1 MPRPSERFGNPAS
14 DGSTTGTI
22 NTPGLT
28 SALKP
33 QRRAISDAKQARAL
47 TVSLE
52 FAAKERNV
60 RNARIAAK
68 VNSEKP
74 FKQVSLEADG
84 LGWKS
89 NFTTQPLSMLV
100 NKVTPR
106 LRKALEAVK
115 YLTNSMLPDNV
126 PGNAVKSEMFRR
138 EITKLVR
145 SRPGWDSFLT
155 EVFMED
161 VLYGYAIVAWLDEF
175 GWMPEFFR
183 QDMGFVPTGTKQEA
197 SGAQVLTLR
206 KKYLIH
212 ELFSLIEDKEAAKAA
227 GWNVPNTV
235 TAINN
240 AIPDTRRS
248 QQSSWE
254 RIYEDLVRE
263 ANVGLSHENGSLI
276 VPVWHVLAQEIDGKV
291 SHYILLDCGT
301 GKESKEPKNDMLF
314 EREDQYPSMADA
326 SAFFSF
332 EYGNGTLHGSKGIG
346 RQIYSM
352 AAMLDRARNEIVDRL
367 NLAGKII
374 IQGDDKA
381 LRRFKMSVV
390 GNAIL
395 IGQGYQIT
403 ERKIDPGIENFL
415 QLDQFLTSLLDQL
428 AGAVTP
434 KALEGERVTAAA
446 VNLLA
451 GREEESR
458 DNITARALGQFATM
472 MSTMQKRICSPD
484 VVDEDAKAFQK
495 KMLEFMTREELTQLS
510 EQPVAETVADYTEIE
525 RQKIVVIAAEGRGNP
540 LYNQKELERRK
551 LTAQVDEEFADA
563 VLLPDNDPTV
573 QAEQTR
579 LQQLELMLIAGQGT
593 DVPISPRD
601 NHLIHLG
608 VLIPAMEQAAQVAA
622 QDPGGVA
629 ILGSMLKHA
638 QGHLQGAEQSGAP
651 KDQLKQAADII
662 NKLTS
667 SMQQIE
673 QLAQAQAQTQEAA
686 ATAAGHAAGTPED
699 AVVPAPAAPPGV
711 APPA

>member
-28 SALKP
+28 SSLKP

-52 FAAKERNV
+52 AAAKERNL

-197 SGAQVLTLR
+197 SGSQVLTLR

-212 ELFSLIEDKEAAKAA
+212 ELFSLIEDQ
-227 GWNVPNTV
+227 
-235 TAINN
+235 
-240 AIPDTRRS
+240 D
-248 QQSSWE
+248 
-254 RIYEDLVRE
+254 
-263 ANVGLSHENGSLI
+263 
-276 VPVWHVLAQEIDGKV
+276 
-291 SHYILLDCGT
+291 
-301 GKESKEPKNDMLF
+301 
-314 EREDQYPSMADA
+314 PSMADA
-326 SAFFSF
+326 AAFFSF
-332 EYGNGTLHGSKGIG
+332 EYGNGTMHGSKGIG

-472 MSTMQKRICSPD
+472 LSTMQKRICSPD
-484 VVDEDAKAFQK
+484 VTDEDAKAFQK

-510 EQPVAETVADYTEIE
+510 QQPVAETVADYTEIE

-629 ILGSMLKHA
+629 I
-638 QGHLQGAEQSGAP
+638 
-651 KDQLKQAADII
+651 
-662 NKLTS
+662 
-667 SMQQIE
+667 
-673 QLAQAQAQTQEAA
+673 
-686 ATAAGHAAGTPED
+686 
-699 AVVPAPAAPPGV
+699 
-711 APPA
+711 